1 MTVCLPPFK
10 YLNGFIAQKENAIS
24 FCIRSYSGEWATDKK
39 SQKLLFLWTSFNK
52 TLQKRIWKTVLHVKI
67 SHCCFCDRL
76 KRGNGQSH
84 HAAPT
89 TDREMARPIP
99 RLAHINGEV
108 SVKNLW

>member
-1 MTVCLPPFK
+1 MSKFPIV
-10 YLNGFIAQKENAIS
+10 A
-24 FCIRSYSGEWATDKK
+24 
-39 SQKLLFLWTSFNK
+39 
-52 TLQKRIWKTVLHVKI
+52 
-67 SHCCFCDRL
+67 FCDRL

-108 SVKNLW
+108 SVKNL